1 MAIDVTMKENN
12 IDLTKKSS
20 IYISEGITPK
30 KIKKSP
36 RIGISKAIDK
46 EWNFSISP
54 KDCF

>member
-1 MAIDVTMKENN
+1 MKENN